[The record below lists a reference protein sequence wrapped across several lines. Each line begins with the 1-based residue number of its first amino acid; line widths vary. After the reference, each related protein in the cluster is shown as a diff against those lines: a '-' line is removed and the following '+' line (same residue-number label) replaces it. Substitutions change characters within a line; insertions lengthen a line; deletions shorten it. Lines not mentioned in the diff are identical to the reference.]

1 MATTKKTTKKQAVKT
16 STKSVQAKKTT
27 AKKATTKTPEP
38 KKTAKKAKTTRTVK
52 AKPTPE
58 QKSKAEEL
66 VAGVHVLHNQALE
79 LAESVLF
86 MADKLKESRKA
97 MAKEPLVIDYD
108 NGGGQTGIR
117 ENPHFVAFEHLMA
130 TYTKSLRQLS
140 EIVEAGAPVHRA
152 STIMAELTTIAGRKL
167 G

>member
-1 MATTKKTTKKQAVKT
+1 MPPKKSTKTKAPVKKTVKKPVT
-16 STKSVQAKKTT
+16 KTT
-27 AKKATTKTPEP
+27 AKKP
-38 KKTAKKAKTTRTVK
+38 AKKPVKKTVK
-52 AKPTPE
+52 AQPTKE
-58 QKSKAEEL
+58 QKSRAYAL
-66 VAGVHVLHNQALE
+66 VSGVHTLHDEALE

-86 MADKLKESRKA
+86 MADKLKESR
-97 MAKEPLVIDYD
+97 AKMKNEPLVIDYD

-130 TYTKSLRQLS
+130 AYTKSLKQLT
-140 EIVEAGAPVHRA
+140 EIIEAGAPVRQA

>member
-1 MATTKKTTKKQAVKT
+1 MATTKKTTKKPA
-16 STKSVQAKKTT
+16 TKKP
-27 AKKATTKTPEP
+27 TK
-38 KKTAKKAKTTRTVK
+38 RTVK
-52 AKPTPE
+52 AKVTPD
-58 QKSKAEEL
+58 QKSKAAEL
-66 VAGVHVLHNQALE
+66 VAGVHVLHDEALE

-117 ENPHFVAFEHLMA
+117 ENPHFTAFEKLMA
-130 TYTKSLRQLS
+130 TYTKSLDQLTKIIENGS
-140 EIVEAGAPVHRA
+140 QVRKP